1 MAGGSASGKTTFAR
15 QLVESFEGSELVVE
29 LFNLDKYFYR
39 GKEGGP
45 TFISP
50 STGELMPH
58 NNHPNSADNARLVA
72 DMDTRCSEVDAPDV
86 LIVEGLMTLHVE
98 EIRSRLDLRLFMELD
113 ADVRAVRRIWRDMSG
128 ARGNTDPKF
137 IGTYY
142 LECARVG
149 HALYVEPSRVHADII
164 LRGDADFQRTVPL
177 VMAVIRDRV
186 TQRRKG

>member
-1 MAGGSASGKTTFAR
+1 
-15 QLVESFEGSELVVE
+15 
-29 LFNLDKYFYR
+29 
-39 GKEGGP
+39 
-45 TFISP
+45 
-50 STGELMPH
+50 
-58 NNHPNSADNARLVA
+58 
-72 DMDTRCSEVDAPDV
+72 
-86 LIVEGLMTLHVE
+86 MTLHVE

-149 HALYVEPSRVHADII
+149 HALYVEPSRVHADLI

>member
-15 QLVESFEGSELVVE
+15 QLVESFEDSELVVE

-149 HALYVEPSRVHADII
+149 HALYVEPSRVHADLI